1 MINRQLLEKGY
12 LIVNGF
18 VNPEYCHEL
27 YQDLLNEGRTDKTLM
42 CDDFHGSVHNHPNPV
57 AAVEIHHY
65 MTKYMTDLV
74 EESLFPTY
82 SYMRIYN
89 NNSFLIKHTD
99 RHIIVREKSSN
110 ADLNDQIQ
118 GAWAV
123 VTCQSTVA
131 IKAIMKGVPSFCDEM
146 SSALPLSLTD
156 ISMIENP
163 KIPSEREIIN
173 YKNNLLANQFTM
185 TEISKG
191 LVYDI
196 VRRLQGNRFY
206 GN

>member
-27 YQDLLNEGRTDKTLM
+27 YQDLLKEGRTDKTHM

-99 RHIIVREKSSN
+99 RPACEISVSIHLSGDSSWPIWIQTPKGNDVSVDLQDGDAMIYLGCVAPHWRDMYFGNDYSQVFFHYVREE
-110 ADLNDQIQ
+110 
-118 GAWAV
+118 
-123 VTCQSTVA
+123 
-131 IKAIMKGVPSFCDEM
+131 GVYS
-146 SSALPLSLTD
+146 LSL
-156 ISMIENP
+156 IHI
-163 KIPSEREIIN
+163 
-173 YKNNLLANQFTM
+173 
-185 TEISKG
+185 
-191 LVYDI
+191 
-196 VRRLQGNRFY
+196 
-206 GN
+206 